1 MTPDV
6 VGTTPVRSRP
16 FDELA
21 ADYDRTFTATVLG
34 GRYRAAVWRRLE
46 ARWSAGDRVLELNC
60 GTGEDAVHLARR
72 GVAVMA
78 TDISSAMVAAT
89 RRKADEAGVGPLVET
104 ATLAIQDLGREAS
117 ALGRFDGALSNF
129 GGLNCVADLAA
140 AGIDLAGVLRP
151 GASAILCVMGP
162 LVPWEWAWFTMR
174 GEPKRAVRRLRRQP
188 EWRGL
193 PLRYPSPG
201 RLRRAFAPAFRPER
215 TAALGVFLPPPY
227 AETLAVR
234 HPAAVDRLDRLER
247 RVERLPGLAYLSDHY
262 LVELVRR

>member
-1 MTPDV
+1 
-6 VGTTPVRSRP
+6 
-16 FDELA
+16 LA

-104 ATLAIQDLGREAS
+104 ATLAIEDLGREAS

-129 GGLNCVADLAA
+129 GGLNCVPDLAA

-174 GEPKRAVRRLRRQP
+174 GEPKRALRRLRRQP

-193 PLRYPSPG
+193 SLHYPSPG
-201 RLRRAFAPAFRPER
+201 RLRRAFAPAFQPER

-227 AETLAVR
+227 AETLALR